1 MMTRLELLSVAMI
14 IGVVGTASGVAVLS
28 ARAQTRDIARVAHVR
43 EVQLGLELYFN
54 DVAAYP
60 AEAEA
65 LPLGTTTT
73 TCLSEDGFSPPCNEG
88 DTQTAYVEVVPAP
101 PTTGIKGRSSCG
113 GVDDAYCY
121 TSDGVAYSISFELER
136 SSRLLGLQKGINC
149 ARPDGLQ
156 AGACPALSQ

>member
-14 IGVVGTASGVAVLS
+14 IGVVGTASGVAVLG
-28 ARAQTRDIARVAHVR
+28 ARSQTRDIARLAHVR

-60 AEAEA
+60 TEAEP

-73 TCLSEDGFSPPCNEG
+73 ACLSEDGFAPPCSEG
-88 DTQTAYVEVVPAP
+88 DTQTAYVEIVPAP
-101 PTTGIKGRSSCG
+101 PTSGLKGRSSCG
-113 GVDDAYCY
+113 NVADAYCY
-121 TSDGVAYSISFELER
+121 TSDGVSYGISFELER
-136 SSRLLGLQKGINC
+136 NSRLLGLQKGINC
-149 ARPDGLQ
+149 ARPDGFQ

>member
-1 MMTRLELLSVAMI
+1 MTRLELLSVAVI

-28 ARAQTRDIARVAHVR
+28 ARAQTRDIARVSHVR

-60 AEAEA
+60 VEAEA

-73 TCLSEDGFSPPCNEG
+73 ACLSEDGFAPPCSEG
-88 DTQTAYVEVVPAP
+88 ETQTAYVEVVPAP
-101 PTTGIKGRSSCG
+101 PIVGLKGRSGCA
-113 GVDDAYCY
+113 GVTDAYCY
-121 TSDGVAYSISFELER
+121 TSDGVAYGITFELER
-136 SSRLLGLQKGINC
+136 NARLMGLQKGLNC

-156 AGACPALSQ
+156 AGACPALAQ